1 MEIVDRGRSATRGAR
16 AASGVAWASTSRIPR
31 RIGAFWTGS
40 REGPPVKSPRRMADT
55 GDVNSKDQSLCFTCG
70 QDVGDPPLLN
80 RLENGLP
87 CPTCRDRILA
97 FLPPALPG
105 PGSERRQVE
114 EEAVEES
121 AFGGLYPLRGLDDDD
136 EPA

>member
-1 MEIVDRGRSATRGAR
+1 M
-16 AASGVAWASTSRIPR
+16 
-31 RIGAFWTGS
+31 
-40 REGPPVKSPRRMADT
+40 
-55 GDVNSKDQSLCFTCG
+55 NSESQSLCFTCG
-70 QDVGDPPLLN
+70 QDVGEPPRLN

-105 PGSERRQVE
+105 PGSAEFKRAEVPVVSE
-114 EEAVEES
+114 ETSDGPGA
-121 AFGGLYPLRGLDDDD
+121 LYSVDFSDSD

>member
-1 MEIVDRGRSATRGAR
+1 M
-16 AASGVAWASTSRIPR
+16 
-31 RIGAFWTGS
+31 
-40 REGPPVKSPRRMADT
+40 KSET
-55 GDVNSKDQSLCFTCG
+55 QSLCFTCG
-70 QDVGDPPLLN
+70 QEVGSPPRLN

-105 PGSERRQVE
+105 PGSAAYKPAKSPVSSDEVPSE
-114 EEAVEES
+114 
-121 AFGGLYPLRGLDDDD
+121 FGTLYTGEFGDSD